1 MRTMPLLLMPLL
13 AGCIAHPPAP
23 TPTHLTVRVTEAKAV
38 VSNTPVSATLAEL
51 NQHGRTVVEAL
62 KRWYDSDTDDCGG
75 PDKPGYLCSG
85 IALRT
90 TGSSPDFLPWNPSA
104 SQLQKGAVAF
114 SWLRHDTNFGKPFGN
129 QNGLILA
136 PPQAVPDGKLATLS
150 VLCTFPINANTNQ
163 RPTLN
168 GCGPISAYPDTDT
181 CQALGVDT
189 AQQWLD
195 KYPQAGNYRV
205 CGWDLR
211 AIPGSSAQWFQ
222 TAVEARKG
230 LADEFWS
237 VNNEVLISV
246 WGPGDAAKLPLH
258 AFFYVE
264 GERSALAKAQYDQI
278 RYAQA
283 HRQSIPVVR
292 VSFPTHKT
300 DAMTFTYDEHDQAV
314 GRPTPT
320 PQVDFEELA
329 VGSGATVTSKGVAFG
344 LTRGRRGVSD
354 QPHEQSD
361 GKIIGKHLEADSSI
375 RFVLEGQGRRE
386 VTFSWGCNS
395 YCGMQQ
401 EIAGVGEEL
410 SEEGPGQF
418 HYGTKTFIVDGPE
431 VVVLTVDTEEDDALL
446 VLDNLKVTAV
456 GR

>member
-1 MRTMPLLLMPLL
+1 MRTMPLLLMPIF
-13 AGCIAHPPAP
+13 AGCASHAPAP
-23 TPTHLTVRVTEAKAV
+23 TPTYLSTRVTEAEV
-38 VSNTPVSATLAEL
+38 IVSHDPVSATLAAL
-51 NQHGRTVVEAL
+51 TQRGRVAVEDL
-62 KRWYDSDTDDCGG
+62 KRWYDSETDDCGG

-90 TGSSPDFLPWNPSA
+90 TGSSPEFLPWNPSA
-104 SQLQKGAVAF
+104 SQLEKGAVAF

-136 PPQAVPDGKLATLS
+136 PPQAVPDGKLAALS

-163 RPTLN
+163 RPSLN

-181 CQALGVDT
+181 CQSLDVNT

-211 AIPGSSAQWFQ
+211 HSPGSSAQWFQ

-230 LADEFWS
+230 LADELWS

-246 WGPGDAAKLPLH
+246 WSPTDGGRLPLH

-278 RYAQA
+278 RYAQMYQ
-283 HRQSIPVVR
+283 QSIPVVR

-314 GRPTPT
+314 GRPTPI
-320 PQVDFEELA
+320 PEVDFDELD
-329 VGSGATVTSKGVAFG
+329 VGSRATVTSKGVEFR
-344 LTRGRRGVSD
+344 LDRGRRGVSD
-354 QPHEQSD
+354 QPHEESG
-361 GKIIGKHLEADSSI
+361 GKIIGKHLEADTSI

-386 VTFSWGCNS
+386 VTFSWGCNT
-395 YCGMQQ
+395 YCGMHQ
-401 EIAGVGEEL
+401 EIAGEWEEL

-418 HYGTKTFIVDGPE
+418 HYGTRTFTVDGPE

-446 VLDNLKVTAV
+446 VLDNLKVTAA